1 MVPNNN
7 FKKVNFIF
15 LITLLLLFFSCK
27 KKDGNNGNNVI
38 IGEHFN
44 SNLNYGTVVDID
56 GNVYKTIDIGC
67 DTCPYPQNYKKTWM
81 AENLKV
87 KHFQNGDPIDS
98 AGIHSVS
105 VPKWCYYEDNP
116 SNNTIHGKLYNYP
129 VVIDNRNVCPTG
141 WHVPNKSDWMGL
153 LTYLDSNTD
162 QNFGYSLS
170 ECGGDLKST
179 GTLIWDYPNGEA
191 NNSSGFSSVP
201 SGKVTGSNSSVG
213 MGNTAQYWLVG
224 EYGSSNKNNT
234 IHLFYYSKGVSNVE
248 ELRDVHVAIRCVKN

>member
-1 MVPNNN
+1 MITNPI
-7 FKKVNFIF
+7 FKTENFIILISLSF
-15 LITLLLLFFSCK
+15 LFSSCK
-27 KKDGNNGNNVI
+27 KNPDNNNEI
-38 IGEHFN
+38 IGEQFN
-44 SNLNYGTVVDID
+44 PNVNYGTVVDVD
-56 GNVYKTIDIGC
+56 GNEYKTIDIGC

-98 AGIHSVS
+98 AGNHSVS

-116 SNNTIHGKLYNYP
+116 SNNLIHGKLYNYP

-141 WHVPNKSDWMGL
+141 WHVPNKSDWMEL
-153 LTYLDSNTD
+153 LTFLDSNTD

-170 ECGGDLKST
+170 NCGGNLKST
-179 GTLIWDYPNGEA
+179 GTLIWEYPNGTA
-191 NNSSGFSSVP
+191 NNTTGFSSVP
-201 SGKVTGSNSSVG
+201 SGKVTPSHSSVSIG
-213 MGNTAQYWLVG
+213 TLAQYWLVG

-234 IHLFYYSKGVSNVE
+234 IQLNYSNQVNNVE